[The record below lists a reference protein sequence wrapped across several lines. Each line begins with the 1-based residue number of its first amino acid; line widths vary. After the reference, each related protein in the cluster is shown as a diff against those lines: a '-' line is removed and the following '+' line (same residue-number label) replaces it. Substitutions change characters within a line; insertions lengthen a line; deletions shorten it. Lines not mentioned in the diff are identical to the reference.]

1 MKKKLLIV
9 AAIAFASTSFAQDLT
24 SKKGETML
32 PEAED
37 WSIGFDAA
45 PWLTYAGQFLGASN
59 TSPTAQFTTPD
70 FSITG
75 KYFVDANTAYRA
87 RVRIGMGSG
96 SATSLVD
103 TSLASQGGTGY
114 QQYQGSY
121 IENVSKTS
129 YRQVTLGGGI
139 EKRRGNTR
147 VQGVY
152 GGELLISMGGSKS
165 SNEYEVAMD
174 SVSVK
179 YTDGSG
185 TGAVEQGRV
194 LENKNG
200 STFGVTVR
208 GFIGV
213 EIFVFPK
220 VSIGAEYGWGLG
232 FSSTGEGETTREYNG
247 FATNTATG
255 RTTFTEVTRTGGSS
269 GFGIDTDNSGGQL
282 NINFYF

>member
-45 PWLTYAGQFLGASN
+45 PWLTYAGQFLGSSN
-59 TSPTAQFTTPD
+59 ASPTAQFTTPD
-70 FSITG
+70 LSITG

-87 RVRIGMGSG
+87 RFRLGMGSG
-96 SATSLVD
+96 SATTLTD
-103 TSLASQGGTGY
+103 TSLTANGGVGKPEN
-114 QQYQGSY
+114 QGSY
-121 IENVSKTS
+121 IEDVAKTS
-129 YRQVTLGGGI
+129 YRQITLGGGI

-147 VQGVY
+147 VQGIY

-165 SNEYEVAMD
+165 SNEYGLSMD
-174 SVSVK
+174 TVTSK
-179 YTDGSG
+179 YSNVG
-185 TGAVEQGRV
+185 TNRTIET
-194 LENKNG
+194 KNG

-232 FSSTGEGETTREYNG
+232 FSSTGEGETTTEYIG
-247 FATNTATG
+247 PATSTSTANSTNEI
-255 RTTFTEVTRTGGSS
+255 TTRTGGSS

>member
-70 FSITG
+70 LSITG

-87 RVRIGMGSG
+87 RFRIGMGGTSTTNFTD
-96 SATSLVD
+96 TSLVVN
-103 TSLASQGGTGY
+103 GGLGKPEN
-114 QQYQGSY
+114 QGSY
-121 IENVSKTS
+121 IEDVVKTS
-129 YRQVTLGGGI
+129 YRQITLGGGI

-147 VQGVY
+147 IQGVY
-152 GGELLISMGGSKS
+152 GGELLFSMGGSKS
-165 SNEYEVAMD
+165 SNEYGLAMD
-174 SVSVK
+174 TVTSK
-179 YTDGSG
+179 YSNVG
-185 TGAVEQGRV
+185 TNRTIET
-194 LENKNG
+194 KNG

-232 FSSTGEGETTREYNG
+232 FSSTGETEQTIEYIGPASSTSTANVTNEITTI
-247 FATNTATG
+247 TTAK
-255 RTTFTEVTRTGGSS
+255 SS